1 MGSLIRS
8 RKVQG
13 QAHGFE
19 ELPKRHWGGAG
30 SQINSRTQKQS
41 DSKPLKSSL
50 KYTYKA
56 FLDSKLCLIVDL
68 FLFTLNEERT
78 RVAGVCFQQAYGE
91 SQEFGSR
98 RVRSLEEIIATSKEG
113 ESGENIQELELT
125 SAWIK
130 SGMDASD
137 QTRLG
142 TIEKWKKC
150 HGLSTPSDPF

>member
-13 QAHGFE
+13 QARGFE
-19 ELPKRHWGGAG
+19 DLPKRNWGGAG

-78 RVAGVCFQQAYGE
+78 RVAGCWGVFSTGLWRKPRIRVKKSSLTGRDHCHIKRRREWGKHP
-91 SQEFGSR
+91 
-98 RVRSLEEIIATSKEG
+98 RVRIDFSLDQVGDGRIG
-113 ESGENIQELELT
+113 
-125 SAWIK
+125 
-130 SGMDASD
+130 SD
-137 QTRLG
+137 EARNY
-142 TIEKWKKC
+142 
-150 HGLSTPSDPF
+150 